1 MKKVVLAVLLFLP
14 LSLAA
19 QEDYSWGSYWSVT
32 SVETKP
38 GHFEDYIADLKKNWR
53 KSLEMQKKEGHV
65 LSYRMFSNVDQREG
79 EPNLWLFVEHKSAG
93 SAYDLGFDYWE
104 KHAEKLWGSIDK
116 GQEANVKR
124 GDLRTIKSSIL
135 LREFD
140 FK

>member
-1 MKKVVLAVLLFLP
+1 MRTVVLAVLLFLP
-14 LSLAA
+14 LGLTA

-53 KSLEMQKKEGHV
+53 KSLEIQKKEGHV
-65 LSYRMFSNVDQREG
+65 LSYRMFSNADRREG

-93 SAYDLGFDYWE
+93 SAYDLPFDYWE
-104 KHAEKLWGSIDK
+104 KHADELWGSMDK
-116 GQEANVKR
+116 GQKANVKR
-124 GDLRTIKSSIL
+124 GELRTIKSSIL